1 MNVNIIVKIQGKTTV
16 YKFSFYSFLP
26 EANAGIIST
35 PFYKEQNAFW
45 CQKSR
50 VRILMIW
57 PFSRVCFRW
66 LQMPGF
72 EKTRF
77 YEASVRFNSRSV
89 GSCASSTSFKRL
101 FRPESCSKAKLASWK
116 SDSRQKFQI
125 ANNKR
130 NSNGKVGKILVDR
143 VSEELKSWP
152 PSVFPTKLCFEPR
165 RARFVPLQVATG
177 ARPAS
182 TDLRNRAPTYFSSSC
197 RAARPYRPQSPR
209 ICAALVET
217 SALAKKVCFL
227 QTYCQNAVADKH
239 ICVSGARER

>member
-1 MNVNIIVKIQGKTTV
+1 MKLLCALILVLLDRVPHQRV
-16 YKFSFYSFLP
+16 SSVC
-26 EANAGIIST
+26 SV
-35 PFYKEQNAFW
+35 
-45 CQKSR
+45 QKV
-50 VRILMIW
+50 VRRPNWLRESPILD
-57 PFSRVCFRW
+57 
-66 LQMPGF
+66 
-72 EKTRF
+72 K
-77 YEASVRFNSRSV
+77 
-89 GSCASSTSFKRL
+89 
-101 FRPESCSKAKLASWK
+101 
-116 SDSRQKFQI
+116 KFQI

-130 NSNGKVGKILVDR
+130 NSNGKIGKILVDR

-197 RAARPYRPQSPR
+197 RAARPYRLQSLR

-239 ICVSGARER
+239 NCVSGARER